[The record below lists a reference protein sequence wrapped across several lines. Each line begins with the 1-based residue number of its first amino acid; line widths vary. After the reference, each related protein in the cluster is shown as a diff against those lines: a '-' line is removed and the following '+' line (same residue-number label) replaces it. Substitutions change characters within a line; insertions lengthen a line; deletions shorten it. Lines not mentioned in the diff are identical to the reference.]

1 MANLEAGQLY
11 IPESA
16 QEILDDYVMDFDL
29 ECRRLSITAAV
40 QPGTENWL
48 FFRALANGG
57 LLQYA
62 NIGTVRPALTPLTA
76 EGADLEAWRIA
87 LGLPVVEP
95 SPAAGKITVKVA
107 AGETIT
113 VPNGQRFTLPNGL
126 RGHVSGT
133 HLDVVDG
140 SDVNVV
146 MDDPGSASN
155 AKADTKVRFSNAPF
169 GLDTEARV
177 SRAAPLTGGFD
188 EETESRKRERVLN
201 RLGTSAGGGNW
212 GQHRETAF
220 NALATVQDA
229 FVYPALGGPSS
240 EKVVIVR
247 SFDIERNDFHRQAAE
262 ASVEI
267 VRDAIHKAN
276 SGSVTIVVDT
286 VDEESCDMALFID
299 IPDSSLAGG
308 NGLGWVDQ
316 QPWPISTGHST
327 PVQVEAVTS
336 STAITIGSVD
346 DGASTVIA
354 GLTHIAWWAP
364 GDMSFHVALVL
375 SVVQDGTSFD
385 ITTDIPLV
393 DADGGLVAVGDF
405 ISPPAVNMAG
415 YRKTFLQLMNEIGAG
430 ENVVPGAS
438 DTPRRLRHPEVADG
452 AQMAITSQFLG
463 AFGRKHPEIEDSS
476 FCYLTPSSPTVPA
489 SVEDRPNILLP
500 RHLGLYPSQ

>member
-11 IPESA
+11 TPEGA
-16 QEILDDYVMDFDL
+16 QEILDDYLMDFDL
-29 ECRRLSITAAV
+29 ECRRLGVVAAV
-40 QPGTENWL
+40 QPGTENW
-48 FFRALANGG
+48 FFFKTMANGG

-76 EGADLEAWRIA
+76 EGPDLEAWRVS

-95 SPAAGKITVKVA
+95 SPAAGKLTVKVA

-126 RGHVSGT
+126 RGHVAGT
-133 HLDVVDG
+133 HQNVADG
-140 SDVNVV
+140 SDVNVI

-188 EETESRKRERVLN
+188 EETEARKRERVLN

-247 SFDIERNDFHRQAAE
+247 SFDIERNDFHRQAAD
-262 ASVEI
+262 ASVSI

-276 SGSVTIVVDT
+276 SGSVVIVVDT
-286 VDEESCDMALFID
+286 VDEESVDMALYID

-316 QPWPISTGHST
+316 QPWPIGDGHSSL
-327 PVQVEAVTS
+327 VEVEAVTS
-336 STAITIGSVD
+336 TTAITIGPVD
-346 DGASTVIA
+346 SAASTVIA

-364 GDMSFHVALVL
+364 GDQSFHVALVL

-385 ITTDIPLV
+385 ITVDTPLV
-393 DADGGLVAVGDF
+393 DQDGSSVAVGDF
-405 ISPPAVNMAG
+405 ICPPAVNMAG
-415 YRKTFLQLMNEIGAG
+415 YRRTFLELMNALGPG
-430 ENVVPGAS
+430 ENVVPGAP
-438 DTPRRLRHPEVADG
+438 DTPRRLRHPDIADG
-452 AQMAITSQFLG
+452 AQMAVTSQFLG
-463 AFGRKHPEIEDSS
+463 GFGRKHPEIEDSS
-476 FCYLTPSSPTVPA
+476 FAFLSPTSPTVPA
-489 SVEDRPNILLP
+489 SVEDRPKVLVP
-500 RHLGLYPSQ
+500 RHFALYPSP